1 MGAGSGAGG
10 GQSETV
16 GRSALGAVGCD
27 WPPLARAAPR
37 TAAAAAAAGG
47 SVWRP
52 AAAGFCV
59 REWDATQR
67 LRAEA
72 PRGQTQHSATEPRD
86 LPGDK
91 RQKRDSGT
99 SVGEEAAAATPGPG
113 GDSSSEV
120 RAPGRG
126 AVTA

>member
-1 MGAGSGAGG
+1 M
-10 GQSETV
+10 
-16 GRSALGAVGCD
+16 
-27 WPPLARAAPR
+27 
-37 TAAAAAAAGG
+37 
-47 SVWRP
+47 WRP
-52 AAAGFCV
+52 AAAAGFCV

-72 PRGQTQHSATEPRD
+72 PRGQTQHSATGPRD

-113 GDSSSEV
+113 GDSRSEV
-120 RAPGRG
+120 HHKYKRSKFQKRKKIAAKMNLRNTVYFVPYTKRY
-126 AVTA
+126 